1 MDFDIDDQDT
11 KVRGLGRGL
20 NALFGDDDADDDNIS
35 SGDFSAPEKSDAADI
50 SVAEPAPQGG
60 NRGRT
65 LVGIDRIYANPDQPR
80 RVFNADRISELA
92 DSIKQFGVLQPILV
106 RAIDGE
112 DGKYAIVAGERR
124 WRAAQIA
131 QLHEVPINILDM
143 DELAAYKVSLIENLQ
158 REDLDPVEEAS
169 GYKRLID
176 SYGQS
181 QEDVAKSVGKSRPH
195 VANMLRLLA
204 LPMEVQKYL
213 SNGELSMG
221 HARALIPADD
231 PVALAKEVISKGLS
245 VRQTEKMV
253 AEYSGREQKSR
264 GDSSSKVTALAAHK
278 KEKDPDTLAL
288 ENDMS
293 NALGMRVSIDT
304 NDGRSG
310 KLMIEFK
317 SLDQLDEVLH
327 RLAHFPGSRL
337 SG

>member
-1 MDFDIDDQDT
+1 MDFDIDDQDS

-20 NALFGDDDADDDNIS
+20 NALFGDDADDDIS
-35 SGDFSAPEKSDAADI
+35 GGDFSAPEKNDI
-50 SVAEPAPQGG
+50 MAVAVEPAARGG
-60 NRGRT
+60 NKGRT
-65 LVGIDRIYANPDQPR
+65 TVGIDRIYANPDQPR
-80 RVFNADRISELA
+80 RVFNADRINELA

-112 DGKYAIVAGERR
+112 EGKYAIVAGERR

-131 QLHEVPINILDM
+131 QLHEVPVNILDM

-181 QEDVAKSVGKSRPH
+181 QDEVAKSVGKSRPH
-195 VANMLRLLA
+195 IANMLRLLA
-204 LPMEVQKYL
+204 LPDEVQKYL
-213 SNGELSMG
+213 SSGELSMG

-231 PVALAKEVISKGLS
+231 PVALAKEVISRGLS

-253 AEYSGREQKSR
+253 AESNGREQKSR
-264 GDSSSKVTALAAHK
+264 GDSSAKVTSLAAHK

-310 KLMIEFK
+310 KLTIEFK